1 MMKKM
6 KTKIKKAGLLLL
18 LAASLQSCDKTPRND
33 ELDGFW
39 LLVESGKPEA
49 TPRKADGVTWAV
61 QLDLISVRSRKELAP
76 GTAEVVFLLNHNGG
90 QLTLT
95 EGFAHYRD
103 HDDRM
108 EAVTEGLRNAGIGA
122 LPETYRVDRLDG
134 ERMVLVSATDS
145 LVFRKY

>member
-1 MMKKM
+1 MRKKIHCAM
-6 KTKIKKAGLLLL
+6 LLVSL
-18 LAASLQSCDKTPRND
+18 LAGLQSCDKTPQNG

-49 TPRKADGVTWAV
+49 RPRKADKVTWAV
-61 QLDLISVRSRKELAP
+61 QLDLISVRSPEELGP
-76 GTAEVVFLLNHNGG
+76 GTKEAVFRFNHKGG